1 MRIEKKVWPELF
13 KELASGEKTFELRLD
28 DFECKQGDVLVLR
41 EWDPKAKQYTGK
53 SLEKNVG
60 FVLKIK
66 DVKFFLKED
75 VEKFG
80 YQVISLR

>member
-13 KELASGEKTFELRLD
+13 NELVSGNKTFEVRLD
-28 DFECKQGDVLVLR
+28 DFECKQGDTLFLR

-53 SLEKNVG
+53 SLEKKVG
-60 FVLKIK
+60 FVLKLK
-66 DVKFFLKED
+66 DVKFFSEEE